1 MLRAVKLSCFYPS
14 AFMQINTVVTE
25 IKKIVSEQK
34 FSRKGTQVKLWV
46 VDKVGNL
53 RKTEK

>member
-1 MLRAVKLSCFYPS
+1 MLRAMKPSCFYLS

-34 FSRKGTQVKLWV
+34 FSRKRTQVKLWI
-46 VDKVGNL
+46 VDEVGNL

>member
-1 MLRAVKLSCFYPS
+1 MLRALKPSCFYLS
-14 AFMQINTVVTE
+14 AFMQINTIVTE

-34 FSRKGTQVKLWV
+34 FSRKRTQMKLWI
-46 VDKVGNL
+46 VDEVGNL

>member
-46 VDKVGNL
+46 VDEVGNL